1 MPEPIDL
8 GGLAPARPIP
18 TEGAHRLRVRYTECD
33 PMGFVH
39 HGVYPSW
46 LEIGRTELLRRAGV
60 SYAQLEEAGV
70 LLVVTKLA
78 LRYRMPAKYDDE
90 IEVRTGVTGG
100 GRARIDHA
108 YEVRR
113 VQAAGPGDLCAEA
126 TSTIACVSRDG
137 RPKPLPEWLTPGPRK

>member
-8 GGLAPARPIP
+8 GGLASARPIP

-90 IEVRTGVTGG
+90 IEVRTSVTGG

-113 VQAAGPGDLCAEA
+113 VQAAEPGDLCAEA
-126 TSTIACVSRDG
+126 TSTIACVGRDG
-137 RPKPLPEWLTPGPRK
+137 RPRPLPEWLTPGPRK

>member
-8 GGLAPARPIP
+8 GGLSPSGAIP
-18 TEGAHRLRVRYTECD
+18 TEGSHRLRVRYTECD

-39 HGVYPSW
+39 HGVYPTW

-60 SYAQLEEAGV
+60 TYAQLEDAGV
-70 LLVVTKLA
+70 LLVVTKLE

-90 IEVRTGVTGG
+90 IEVRTAVTGG

-108 YEVRR
+108 YEIRR
-113 VQAAGPGDLCAEA
+113 VQGGEPGDLCSEA
-126 TSTIACVSRDG
+126 TSTIACVGRDG
-137 RPKPLPEWLTPGPRK
+137 RPRPLPEWLTPRAHQ